1 MEGMFHSEKICP
13 YCNQLISQELYNDH
27 ILCHELEQQKSTE
40 VHSESDED
48 KSDSEEEEDF
58 RNDEI

>member
-1 MEGMFHSEKICP
+1 MTDIDEKGESDLAKTLGE
-13 YCNQLISQELYNDH
+13 NKDEF
-27 ILCHELEQQKSTE
+27 EQQKSTE